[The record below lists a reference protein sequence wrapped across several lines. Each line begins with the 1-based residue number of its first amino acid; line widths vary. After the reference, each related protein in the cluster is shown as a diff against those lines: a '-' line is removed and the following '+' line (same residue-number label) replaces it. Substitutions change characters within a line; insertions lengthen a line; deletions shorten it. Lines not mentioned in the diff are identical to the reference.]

1 MKALHKK
8 LLSVLLVCA
17 LLIGGAVMVSKGVSS
32 ATETPENASTDAEG
46 FAESGEAQEAE
57 KSASTDTDSAADSG
71 QEIAGQ
77 QEAYESAAADL
88 IFWYEDASYT
98 AFFEEAAVRYFAQTG
113 IKVSV
118 ECQSTLDYIGDIY
131 DKTMQ
136 DDAFP
141 DVYLIPGDNL
151 EEAYLYGLVSVNEKG
166 TADTRAVEKAV
177 AASTYGDKLLGYP
190 LAFNT
195 CVFIYQPDYFGV
207 RPESLQSIIDYSN
220 ENEPGENVEYLLEW
234 DVNDAFYDFPFIG
247 NSVTFEKNETDVM
260 NVIYNEELYQQD
272 LEYFDTILASFSV
285 DAAQVSEEHIIEN
298 FLAGRTLSA
307 IIDTDSLYRLE
318 DYRYELMKMPNL
330 NETLPTVTCATTDML
345 VVNDFTEK
353 PDAAAEFA
361 RFVTVTMADE
371 LYECSGHFSVI
382 PSEQPQAA
390 EQTAF
395 DAYEASVLVPDS
407 KDARDFWVNL
417 QETILKYF
425 DS

>member
-8 LLSVLLVCA
+8 LLSVLLICA
-17 LLIGGAVMVSKGVSS
+17 LLIGGAVIVSRGVTSS
-32 ATETPENASTDAEG
+32 AEAPASTEEAGVEKTLQEAEKAASTDAG
-46 FAESGEAQEAE
+46 GSAESGQEMTE
-57 KSASTDTDSAADSG
+57 
-71 QEIAGQ
+71 ER
-77 QEAYESAAADL
+77 EAYESAATDL
-88 IFWYEDASYT
+88 VFWYEDASYS
-98 AFFEEAAVRYFAQTG
+98 AFFEEAAVRYFTQTG

-118 ECQSTLDYIGDIY
+118 ECRSTLDYIGDIY

-166 TADTRAVEKAV
+166 TADTGAVENAV
-177 AASTYGDKLLGYP
+177 IASTYEEKLLGYP

-195 CVFIYQPDYFGV
+195 CVFIYQPDYFGNA
-207 RPESLQSIIDYSN
+207 PDSLQSIIDYSD

-285 DAAQVSEEHIIEN
+285 DAEQVSEARIIEN

-307 IIDTDSLYRLE
+307 IIDTDSLYKLE
-318 DYRYELMKMPNL
+318 NYHYELMKMPNL
-330 NETLPTVTCATTDML
+330 NETLQTATCATTDML

-361 RFVTVTMADE
+361 RFLTVTMADE
-371 LYECSGHFSVI
+371 LYARSGHFSVI
-382 PSEQPQAA
+382 PSEEQTVA
-390 EQTAF
+390 EQVAF
-395 DAYEASVLVPDS
+395 DAYETSVLVPDS

-425 DS
+425 DF